1 VERRRIERAL
11 GIAAIATIAIVLPPL
26 AHAQSAE
33 NVAVVINDNSPDSQ
47 RIGLAYAQARAIP
60 DSNVLHIQTSTE
72 ETVDRST
79 FSATIEGPLGTAIN
93 RLGLQDRILYL
104 VLTKGVPL
112 RVSGTTGPS
121 GTMASV
127 DSELTLLYRR
137 MTGQSVNASGPVPNP
152 YFLAETGI
160 ADARPF
166 THRLFDIFLV
176 SRLDG
181 FTADEALSLI
191 ERAGTTGTKGRF
203 VLDKRDTLA
212 NRTGESW
219 LDLAAR
225 RIADQGLADLVTLE
239 ATSKPA
245 RGFTDVLGY
254 FSWGSTDPQNR
265 VRRSGMTFSP
275 GAIAASYVGSD
286 ARTFR
291 EPPADWVPT
300 GEPVSRAAV
309 FAGSSE
315 SLVGDLIRDGVTG
328 AAGYVAQPLL
338 NGTVRPQILFPA
350 YVAGFNLIEAFYL
363 AMPSLSWQGV
373 VIGDPLC
380 APFERR
386 TLSRSEI
393 EDGVDPVTELPAL
406 FSKHRL
412 AVAAAQWPGIPEKA
426 LALHVRADVLTGRDD
441 RSGAREA
448 VDGALGIAPRF
459 VAALLQRAALDEIAA
474 DRDAVIE
481 TYRQIIAID
490 PGHVIALNNLAYALA
505 VHRQEP
511 EEALGLAERA
521 VSKAPNNAMILE
533 TLAWIRYLLKDHA
546 NAARLMQQVVRA
558 NVPDA
563 EVRMHA
569 AVVFAAVGSHGIA
582 QQELAVALKLSP
594 ALADR
599 PEVKELQAQL
609 AK

>member
-1 VERRRIERAL
+1 VV
-11 GIAAIATIAIVLPPL
+11 AAIATIAMALPLL
-26 AHAQSAE
+26 ARAQSEE

-60 DSNVLHIQTSTE
+60 DSNVLHIRTSTE
-72 ETVDRST
+72 ETVDRIT
-79 FSATIEGPLGTAIN
+79 FTATIEAPLGAAIS
-93 RLGLQDRILYL
+93 RQGLQDRILYL

-112 RVSGTTGPS
+112 RVNGTTGQS

-137 MTGQSVNASGPVPNP
+137 MTGQSVNASGPVLNP
-152 YFLAETGI
+152 YFLADTDVV
-160 ADARPF
+160 DAPPF

-191 ERAGTTGTKGRF
+191 ERGGTTGAKGRF
-203 VLDKRDTLA
+203 VLDKRDTVT

-219 LDLAAR
+219 LELAAR
-225 RIADQGLADLVTLE
+225 RISDQGHADLVTLE

-300 GEPVSRAAV
+300 GEPVNRAAV

-328 AAGYVAQPLL
+328 AAGYVAQPFL
-338 NGTVRPQILFPA
+338 NGTVRPHILFPA

-363 AMPSLSWQGV
+363 AMPYLSWQGV

-386 TLSRSEI
+386 RLSQSDI
-393 EDGVDPVTELPAL
+393 EDGGDPVTELPGL
-406 FSKHRL
+406 FSRRRL

-426 LALHVRADVLTGRDD
+426 LALHVRAEVLAGRGD
-441 RSGAREA
+441 RPGARDA
-448 VDGALGIAPRF
+448 IGAALEIAPRF
-459 VAALLQRAALDEIAA
+459 VAALLQRAALDEVEE
-474 DRDAVIE
+474 DRDAAID

-490 PGHVIALNNLAYALA
+490 GSHMIALNNLAYALA
-505 VHRQEP
+505 VHRNAP

-521 VSKAPNNAMILE
+521 VSQAPNSAIVLE

-546 NAARLMQQVVRA
+546 SAARLMQQVVRA
-558 NVPDA
+558 NIPNP

-569 AVVFAAVGSHGIA
+569 AVVFAAVGSQSIA
-582 QQELAVALKLSP
+582 QQELAVALKLNP
-594 ALADR
+594 ALAER
-599 PEVKELQAQL
+599 PDVKELQALL